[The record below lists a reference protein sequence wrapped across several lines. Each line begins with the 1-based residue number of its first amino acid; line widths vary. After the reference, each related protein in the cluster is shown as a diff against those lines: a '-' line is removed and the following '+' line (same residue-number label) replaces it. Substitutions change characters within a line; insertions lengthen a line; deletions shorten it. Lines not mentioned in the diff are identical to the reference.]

1 VELHGGDQKLSSVGL
16 GVGAGAH
23 GHQLHAVF
31 HRILRHLF
39 EDESAVLGD
48 VLIAGVDVGLD
59 VLRVEVGAIDFSKDT
74 VMVKM
79 YYEPLTN
86 EVNSVNQVGRLPKVG

>member
-1 VELHGGDQKLSSVGL
+1 MQAHLSSW
-16 GVGAGAH
+16 
-23 GHQLHAVF
+23 
-31 HRILRHLF
+31 
-39 EDESAVLGD
+39 SKD
-48 VLIAGVDVGLD
+48 VLKLFPFPVGKEKNATFNINEIVLKKRTGLD

-79 YYEPLTN
+79 YYVPLTN